1 MSLKEKT
8 FFSIVFIPH
17 HGGKPFTFRL
27 ARWMV
32 FSLIGIGGF
41 LLLGLGLVTTGYI
54 SKFVDVSYL
63 QKLQI
68 ENRILSARL
77 VEYNAKANGL
87 KRQMGELAAFDAKL
101 RMTAGLSPID
111 PDIRKVGVG
120 GYTQPPFPAEVSTAT
135 VDKLL
140 NVDQD
145 ISRLARE
152 TRLQRESFEDLE
164 NTLTQKREMLA
175 HLPSIQPAPGWITSD
190 FGMRWDPF
198 TGQIKMHEGL
208 DIAAPEGT
216 LIVAPAD
223 GEVKFAGYRGNF
235 GMCLEIDH
243 GYGLTTRYGHC
254 LLFKVGLGQKVSR
267 GQAIA
272 LVGQTGR
279 ATGPHLHYEI
289 LSGEKIVDPQNY
301 IMLPRMF

>member
-1 MSLKEKT
+1 MILKEKT

-17 HGGKPFTFRL
+17 HGGKPFTFRM
-27 ARWMV
+27 ARWMGY
-32 FSLIGIGGF
+32 SLLGFGAF

-54 SKFVDVSYL
+54 NKFVDVSYL

-68 ENRILSARL
+68 ENRILSERIDGYADKAGALERRMAEL
-77 VEYNAKANGL
+77 V
-87 KRQMGELAAFDAKL
+87 AFDAKL
-101 RMTAGLSPID
+101 RMASGLDPID

-120 GYTQPPFPAEVSTAT
+120 GYSQPQLPADVRSATA
-135 VDKLL
+135 DRLL
-140 NVDQD
+140 DIDQE
-145 ISRLARE
+145 IGRLERE
-152 TRLQRESFEDLE
+152 TRLQRESFEELE
-164 NTLTQKREMLA
+164 NSLSRRREMLA

-223 GEVKFAGYRGNF
+223 GDVKYAGYRGNF

-243 GYGLTTRYGHC
+243 GYGLITRYGHC
-254 LLFKVGLGQKVSR
+254 LLLKVSLGQHVLR
-267 GQAIA
+267 GQPVA

-289 LSGEKIVDPQNY
+289 ATNGTIVDPQSY

>member
-17 HGGKPFTFRL
+17 HGGKPFTFKL

-32 FSLIGIGGF
+32 ISLIGFGVF
-41 LLLGLGLVTTGYI
+41 LLLGLGMVTTGYV

-68 ENRILSARL
+68 ENRILGARL
-77 VEYNAKANGL
+77 DEYAAKADGL
-87 KRQMGELAAFDAKL
+87 RRQMAELVSFDAKL
-101 RMTAGLSPID
+101 RMAAGLNPID

-120 GYTQPPFPAEVSTAT
+120 GYTQPPLPADVRAATA
-135 VDKLL
+135 DRIQ
-140 NVDQD
+140 NVDQE
-145 ISRLARE
+145 IGQLARE
-152 TRLQRESFEDLE
+152 TKLQRESFEELE
-164 NTLTQKREMLA
+164 ATLAQKQQMLA

-190 FGMRWDPF
+190 YGMRWDPF

-243 GYGLTTRYGHC
+243 GYGLVTRFGHC
-254 LLFKVGLGQKVSR
+254 LLIKAGLGQRVSR
-267 GQAIA
+267 GQVIA

-289 LSGEKIVDPQNY
+289 VSGETIVDPQNY

>member
-8 FFSIVFIPH
+8 FFSVVFIPH

-27 ARWMV
+27 ARWMA
-32 FSLIGIGGF
+32 FSLIGFGTF
-41 LLLGLGLVTTGYI
+41 LLLGLGLVTTGYL
-54 SKFVDVSYL
+54 SKFVDISCL

-77 VEYNAKANGL
+77 DEYAATTSGL
-87 KRQMGELAAFDAKL
+87 KRQMADLAVFDAKL
-101 RMTAGLSPID
+101 RMTAGLTPID

-120 GYTQPPFPAEVSTAT
+120 GYTQPPLPADVRSATA
-135 VDKLL
+135 DRLHG
-140 NVDQD
+140 VDQE
-145 ISRLARE
+145 IGQLARE
-152 TRLQRESFEDLE
+152 TRLQRESFEELE
-164 NTLTQKREMLA
+164 STLSRQRDRLS
-175 HLPSIQPAPGWITSD
+175 HLPSIQPSPGWITSD

-198 TGQIKMHEGL
+198 TGQIRMHEGL

-216 LIVAPAD
+216 LIVTPAD

-243 GYGLTTRYGHC
+243 GYGLVTRYGHC
-254 LLFKVGLGQKVSR
+254 LLLKATPGQKVSR
-267 GQAIA
+267 GQVIA

-279 ATGPHLHYEI
+279 ATGPHLHYEVQ
-289 LSGEKIVDPQNY
+289 SGEKIVDPQNY